1 MLNLRARTRTMSEGL
16 SHVQRL
22 GSTFPA
28 PTALALG
35 GASASASAQMPP
47 GSHSV
52 PLRATADST
61 WWLGWAAE
69 SQVVCSGDLDPA
81 GSMGHSKVLGIPEGN
96 PFFVC
101 FVWRLFSS
109 SVGSALQMAFAAQ
122 KESFPCPGII
132 PEAKA
137 CVPFL
142 SQPRGYF
149 WGWLCASSAL
159 SAPPGCWK
167 CSGFATGHC

>member
-1 MLNLRARTRTMSEGL
+1 MCEGL
-16 SHVQRL
+16 SHVQA
-22 GSTFPA
+22 GFHIPCSHC
-28 PTALALG
+28 
-35 GASASASAQMPP
+35 SASQRCLCICQCSNATWKPLSATH
-47 GSHSV
+47 SHCWAAHGGWDGL
-52 PLRATADST
+52 LRARLAVLVT
-61 WWLGWAAE
+61 WIPLAPW
-69 SQVVCSGDLDPA
+69 
-81 GSMGHSKVLGIPEGN
+81 GIPRCWVSRKVT
-96 PFFVC
+96 PDC
-101 FVWRLFSS
+101 FVWRLFPP
-109 SVGSALQMAFAAQ
+109 SVGSALQMAFATQ

-142 SQPRGYF
+142 SQHRGYF